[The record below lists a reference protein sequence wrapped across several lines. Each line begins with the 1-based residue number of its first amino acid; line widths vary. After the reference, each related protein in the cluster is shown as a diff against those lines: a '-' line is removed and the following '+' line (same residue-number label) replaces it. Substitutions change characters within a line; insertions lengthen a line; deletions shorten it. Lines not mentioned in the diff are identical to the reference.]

1 MQKLKKVYSG
11 GQDSSI
17 DDSDLQEHED
27 LGLDEISE
35 GELSFISN
43 AEDDEHV
50 LDLSDNNELNMN
62 NISLSDITDEESFPS
77 NNNFPSEQQ
86 NSSFL
91 NLGSN
96 FDSGSLHLSDL
107 NNNNSKSTTRE
118 EISFGGKRK
127 TKKRKTHK
135 KLIKKFKNT
144 KKRTMHFSK
153 KMIKRRTNKK
163 LKFETKT
170 KSATKPKVKTIKK
183 IGGFIGDNGSD
194 MERYGETN
202 PYSVDIDSDPRF

>member
-27 LGLDEISE
+27 LGGDEISE

-144 KKRTMHFSK
+144 KKRTMHCSK
-153 KMIKRRTNKK
+153 KMTKRRTNKK

-170 KSATKPKVKTIKK
+170 KSATKSKVKTIKK
-183 IGGFIGDNGSD
+183 
-194 MERYGETN
+194 
-202 PYSVDIDSDPRF
+202 